1 MKSLR
6 ITNLCS
12 TASKWLVAV
21 VVCGLMTTT
30 SLAQSLGVSVAGKE
44 ITSSNAK
51 DIIKALGKGSGKM
64 SYDPKSHTL
73 TLENVTLNAGTSN
86 AIQSSSDLD
95 EFTIVLIGE
104 NRLSHTRGARIEL
117 AAKKNKITGTGSLK
131 TVSPTG
137 QGIYIDET
145 ELEISGGC
153 TVIAEGTWGICG
165 YDTMTGKLT
174 IIGSKVYAKGDQ
186 GSICDLSE
194 LVLKDC
200 KITSPAK
207 AVIRK
212 GTVLNAD
219 ESLCTSQVIIE
230 KVIESYALSVNGV
243 NVTAENAGNILGNNT
258 AKYDVST
265 KTLFLNRVELNATEH
280 PAIEAQTD
288 LIIDL
293 SGKNKI
299 KAKQKALVLSGSTLL
314 RGKGELDVVSEEDA
328 AISAKGAGSIEIIST
343 GEISAKGKQGFVG
356 VADGAKKP
364 KLVINESSIKA
375 QGDEF
380 SIGGFEI
387 ITLEKCHIHS
397 PKDAIIENG
406 FVMLNGQKCSQEV
419 HIGLITEY
427 PLFIAGVAVNSTN
440 HKDVFGDGTVKF
452 DVEKKILTLN
462 NYRTKIESFSAGI
475 AAQSDLES
483 LTLVLEGEN
492 SIETPYFG
500 MIISSP
506 TTIQGKGSL
515 LLRSTG
521 SAGIVLNDSFAT
533 ITEGP
538 AMTVEGKIGIM
549 GFSDTPGS
557 LILKSA
563 SLKAK
568 GEENGSIIGLKD
580 LTLDHC
586 YITSPKSATV
596 ENGSVVL
603 NGTVC
608 KEEIIIQ
615 KDTGIA
621 NLIPESITITTQ
633 PGLLI
638 LRNTGNS
645 CKTVIYNLTGEILY
659 KEVLNEELSVPL
671 PTGKYLVKIDN
682 ASQMVI
688 IQ

>member
-1 MKSLR
+1 MKSLF
-6 ITNLCS
+6 TNNFYGTTS
-12 TASKWLVAV
+12 RWIVAL
-21 VVCGLMTTT
+21 VVCGLITTT

-44 ITSSNAK
+44 ITNSNAK

-64 SYDPKSHTL
+64 SYDPKTHTL
-73 TLENVTLNAGTSN
+73 TLENVTLDAGANNS
-86 AIQSSSDLD
+86 IQSSSDLD

-104 NRLSHTRGARIEL
+104 NQLSHTRGTRMEL

-131 TVSPTG
+131 TVSPLG

-153 TVIAEGTWGICG
+153 TVFAEGTWGISG
-165 YDTMTGKLT
+165 YDDTRGKLVV
-174 IIGSKVYAKGDQ
+174 IGSKVYAKGEF
-186 GSICDLSE
+186 GSICYLNE
-194 LVLKDC
+194 LTLEDC
-200 KITSPAK
+200 KITSPTNA
-207 AVIRK
+207 IIQK
-212 GTVLNAD
+212 GNVLNAD
-219 ESLCTSQVIIE
+219 GNLCTSQVIIE
-230 KVIESYALSVNGV
+230 KVTESYALSINGIS
-243 NVTAENAGNILGNNT
+243 VTAENADNILGNHT
-258 AKYDVST
+258 ARYDAAV
-265 KTLFLNRVELNATEH
+265 KTLFLNGVELSTTEH
-280 PAIEAQTD
+280 SAIEAQTD

-299 KAKQKALVLSGSTLL
+299 DSKQKALVLNGSVLF
-314 RGKGELDVVSEEDA
+314 RGMGELCVVSEEDA
-328 AISAKGAGSIEIIST
+328 AISIKGERAEITAI
-343 GEISAKGKQGFVG
+343 GKISAKGKQGIVG
-356 VADGAKKP
+356 IAEDNKKP
-364 KLVINESSIKA
+364 KLIINESCVKA
-375 QGDEF
+375 QGQEV
-380 SIGGFEI
+380 SIGGFEAI
-387 ITLEKCHIHS
+387 SLEKCHIHS
-397 PKDAIIENG
+397 PQEATIENG
-406 FVMLNGQKCSQEV
+406 VVMLNGKKCTQEV
-419 HIGLITEY
+419 HIDLITEY

-440 HKDVFGDGTVKF
+440 YKDVFGDGTVKF
-452 DVEKKILTLN
+452 DVEKKLLTLN
-462 NYRTKIESFSAGI
+462 NYRTKIDHSSAGI
-475 AAQSDLES
+475 AAQRGLDG
-483 LTLVLEGEN
+483 LTLVLEGDN

-500 MIISSP
+500 MIVSTP
-506 TTIQGKGSL
+506 TIIQGKGSL

-521 SAGIVLNDSFAT
+521 SAGIVLHDSFAT

-538 AMTVEGKIGIM
+538 EVTVEGGVGIL
-549 GFSDTPGS
+549 GFPGSPGS

-563 SLKAK
+563 SLKVK
-568 GEENGSIIGLKD
+568 GEENGSIAGLKN

-586 YITSPKSATV
+586 CITSPKDATI

-603 NGTVC
+603 NGAVC
-608 KEEIIIQ
+608 KEEIVIQ

-621 NLIPESITITTQ
+621 NLVPESITITTQ